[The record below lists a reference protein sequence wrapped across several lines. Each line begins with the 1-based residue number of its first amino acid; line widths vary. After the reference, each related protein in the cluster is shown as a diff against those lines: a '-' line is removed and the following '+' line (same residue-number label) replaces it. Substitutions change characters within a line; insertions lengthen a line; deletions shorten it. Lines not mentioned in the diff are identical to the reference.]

1 MNPLAFAT
9 GGAVPWVLLQRAW
22 AEAETHEKQTTTHTL
37 LEVMM
42 MGVVPIAEV
51 GDRSEGTTLIDAGL
65 DCP

>member
-1 MNPLAFAT
+1 MLQ
-9 GGAVPWVLLQRAW
+9 QRAW

-42 MGVVPIAEV
+42 IGVVAIAEV
-51 GDRSEGTTLIDAGL
+51 GDRSEGTTLIDAEL